1 MMEKTNYIIH
11 LNKAFEFICNDQR
24 LTPFHVS
31 LYFGLFQYWNI
42 AKFRNPISISR
53 DEMMRAAKIGSVNT
67 YIRCIKEL
75 DAWQYIKY
83 SPSFNPQKGS
93 LVHLYNF
100 DKATNKPRNN
110 DTDISAN
117 NGNKKTIK
125 KAPDKTNETQLS
137 PSINSSNKTNKLK
150 QSKHHDH
157 TRSKKTKKS
166 SSSHRRKT
174 TTGGKK
180 RNQRFEDTTKNK
192 NNSSSKKVAPKKESV
207 SSRAE
212 PRDEQITKYFAEKKW
227 PPLEAEKFFNYYSS
241 NGWLVG
247 GKTPMKNWKAA
258 AQNWMLNSQK
268 FSWTAKSPAPGNLN
282 ATTDKNY
289 NEPL

>member
-100 DKATNKPRNN
+100 DKATNKPSNN

-117 NGNKKTIK
+117 NGNKKTLK
-125 KAPDKTNETQLS
+125 KASDKTDETQLS
-137 PSINSSNKTNKLK
+137 PSINSSNNTNKTNKKKKHEPTRRKINKKSLAISSK
-150 QSKHHDH
+150 QSKN
-157 TRSKKTKKS
+157 KKKL
-166 SSSHRRKT
+166 
-174 TTGGKK
+174 
-180 RNQRFEDTTKNK
+180 
-192 NNSSSKKVAPKKESV
+192 

-212 PRDEQITKYFAEKKW
+212 PRGGPGRLEVENYFALKKW
-227 PPLEAEKFFNYYSS
+227 PAIEAQKFFNYYKS

-247 GKTPMKNWKAA
+247 GKTPMRSWKACA
-258 AQNWMLNSQK
+258 SNWMLNSEK
-268 FSWTAKSPAPGNLN
+268 FNSGKKSPTAGKLH
-282 ATTDKNY
+282 TTKDKNY
-289 NEPL
+289 GEPL